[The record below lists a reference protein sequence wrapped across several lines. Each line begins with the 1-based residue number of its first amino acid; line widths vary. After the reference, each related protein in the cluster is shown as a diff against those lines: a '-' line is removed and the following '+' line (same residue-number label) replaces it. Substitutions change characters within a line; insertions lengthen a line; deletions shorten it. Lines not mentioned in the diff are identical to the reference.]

1 MNSFFSMF
9 KRSAESLKD
18 LRTITT
24 TGILLAMAVAIRS
37 LAIHITPDLRIIF
50 TFVPLCV
57 IAMLYGPVVSGMSAV
72 ALDII
77 GYIIDNRGARGYSP
91 QLAAVV
97 LLTGVIYGCF
107 LYRDKISL
115 IMIILARGIAVIL
128 CNICLNSY
136 FLYSLY
142 INKDFSIFTAD
153 KNAWD
158 MFLTWL
164 WTSFRLPKNLAELP
178 LDFIILMVVL
188 PAALTAY
195 NRVAK
200 NFKKKVVVN
209 KKSEDLL

>member
-9 KRSAESLKD
+9 KRSAESLKN

-97 LLTGVIYGCF
+97 LLTGIIYGCF

-115 IMIILARGIAVIL
+115 VMIMLARGIVVLL

-142 INKDFSIFTAD
+142 INKDFSVFTAD

-158 MFLTWL
+158 MFMTWL

-178 LDFIILMVVL
+178 IDFIILIVVL

-195 NRVAK
+195 NRVTK
-200 NFKKKVVVN
+200 NTKKKISTD
-209 KKSEDLL
+209 KKSEDML

>member
-9 KRSAESLKD
+9 KRSAESLKN

-57 IAMLYGPVVSGMSAV
+57 IAMLYGPVISGMSAV

-115 IMIILARGIAVIL
+115 VMIMLARGIVVLL

-142 INKDFSIFTAD
+142 INKDFSVFTAD

-158 MFLTWL
+158 MFMTWL

-178 LDFIILMVVL
+178 IDFIILIVVL

-195 NRVAK
+195 NRVTK
-200 NFKKKVVVN
+200 NTKKKIVTD

>member
-18 LRTITT
+18 IRTITT

-57 IAMLYGPVVSGMSAV
+57 IAMLYGPVICGMSAL

-77 GYIIDNRGARGYSP
+77 GYVIDNRGARGYSP
-91 QLAAVV
+91 QLALVIV
-97 LLTGVIYGCF
+97 LMGVIYGCF
-107 LYRDKISL
+107 LYREKISFL
-115 IMIILARGIAVIL
+115 MIILARGIVVL
-128 CNICLNSY
+128 VCNICLNSY
-136 FLYSLY
+136 FIYSLY
-142 INKDFSIFTAD
+142 INKNFSIFTAD
-153 KNAWD
+153 KEAWD
-158 MFLTWL
+158 LFITWL

-178 LDFIILMVVL
+178 LDFAILIIVL

-195 NRVAK
+195 NRVTKRKRTA
-200 NFKKKVVVN
+200 
-209 KKSEDLL
+209 E

>member
-9 KRSAESLKD
+9 KRSAESLKE

-115 IMIILARGIAVIL
+115 VMIILARGIAVIL

-153 KNAWD
+153 KNDWD
-158 MFLTWL
+158 MFITWL

-178 LDFIILMVVL
+178 LDFIILIVVL

-200 NFKKKVVVN
+200 NTKKKISTD

>member
-9 KRSAESLKD
+9 KRSAESLKE

-91 QLAAVV
+91 QLAVVV

-115 IMIILARGIAVIL
+115 VMIILARGIAVIL

-153 KNAWD
+153 KSAWD
-158 MFLTWL
+158 MFITWL

-178 LDFIILMVVL
+178 LDFIILIVVL

-200 NFKKKVVVN
+200 NTKKKISTD

>member
-9 KRSAESLKD
+9 KRSAESLKE

-115 IMIILARGIAVIL
+115 VIIILTRGIAVIL

-142 INKDFSIFTAD
+142 INKDFSVFTAD
-153 KNAWD
+153 NKDWD
-158 MFLTWL
+158 LFMTWL

-178 LDFIILMVVL
+178 LDFIILIIVL

-195 NRVAK
+195 NRVTK
-200 NFKKKVVVN
+200 NNKKKIVID

>member
-1 MNSFFSMF
+1 MF
-9 KRSAESLKD
+9 KRSAESLKE

-115 IMIILARGIAVIL
+115 VMIILARGIAVIL

-153 KNAWD
+153 KSAWD
-158 MFLTWL
+158 MFITWL

-178 LDFIILMVVL
+178 LDFIILIVVL

-200 NFKKKVVVN
+200 NTKKKISTD

>member
-18 LRTITT
+18 IRTITT

-57 IAMLYGPVVSGMSAV
+57 IAMLYGPVICGMSAL

-77 GYIIDNRGARGYSP
+77 GYVIDNRGARGYSP
-91 QLAAVV
+91 QLALVIV
-97 LLTGVIYGCF
+97 LMGVIYGCF
-107 LYRDKISL
+107 LYRDKISFL
-115 IMIILARGIAVIL
+115 MIILARGIVVL
-128 CNICLNSY
+128 VCNICLNSY
-136 FLYSLY
+136 FIYSLY
-142 INKDFSIFTAD
+142 INKNFSIFTAD
-153 KNAWD
+153 KEAWD
-158 MFLTWL
+158 LFITWL

-178 LDFIILMVVL
+178 LDFAILIIVL

-195 NRVAK
+195 NRVTKRKRTA
-200 NFKKKVVVN
+200 
-209 KKSEDLL
+209 E

>member
-1 MNSFFSMF
+1 MNGFFSMF
-9 KRSAESLKD
+9 KNSAKSLKN

-115 IMIILARGIAVIL
+115 VMIILARGIAVIL

-142 INKDFSIFTAD
+142 INKDFSVFTAD
-153 KNAWD
+153 RNAWD
-158 MFLTWL
+158 MFMTWL

-178 LDFIILMVVL
+178 LDFIILIVVL

-195 NRVAK
+195 NRVMK
-200 NFKKKVVVN
+200 NTKKKIVTD

>member
-9 KRSAESLKD
+9 KRSAESLKE

-115 IMIILARGIAVIL
+115 VMIILARGIAVIL

-153 KNAWD
+153 KGAWD
-158 MFLTWL
+158 MFMTWL

-178 LDFIILMVVL
+178 LDFIILIVVL

-195 NRVAK
+195 NRVTK
-200 NFKKKVVVN
+200 NTKKKIAIN

>member
-9 KRSAESLKD
+9 KRSAESLKN

-115 IMIILARGIAVIL
+115 VMIMLARGIAVIL

-142 INKDFSIFTAD
+142 INKDFSVFTAD

-158 MFLTWL
+158 MFMTWL

-178 LDFIILMVVL
+178 IDFIILIVVL

-195 NRVAK
+195 NRVTK
-200 NFKKKVVVN
+200 NAKKKIVSD

>member
-9 KRSAESLKD
+9 KRSAESLKN

-97 LLTGVIYGCF
+97 LLTGIIYGCF

-115 IMIILARGIAVIL
+115 VMIMLARGIAVIL

-142 INKDFSIFTAD
+142 INKDFSVFTAD

-158 MFLTWL
+158 MFMTWL

-178 LDFIILMVVL
+178 IDFIILIVVL

-195 NRVAK
+195 NRVTK
-200 NFKKKVVVN
+200 NTKKKIVTD

>member
-18 LRTITT
+18 IRTITT

-57 IAMLYGPVVSGMSAV
+57 IAMLYGPVICGMSAL

-77 GYIIDNRGARGYSP
+77 GYVIDNRGARGYSP
-91 QLAAVV
+91 QLALVIV
-97 LLTGVIYGCF
+97 LMGVIYGCF
-107 LYRDKISL
+107 LYREKISFL
-115 IMIILARGIAVIL
+115 MIILARGIVVL
-128 CNICLNSY
+128 VCNICLNSY
-136 FLYSLY
+136 FIYSLY
-142 INKDFSIFTAD
+142 INKNFSIFTAD
-153 KNAWD
+153 KGAWD
-158 MFLTWL
+158 LFITWL

-178 LDFIILMVVL
+178 LDFAILIIVL

-195 NRVAK
+195 NRVTKRKRTA
-200 NFKKKVVVN
+200 
-209 KKSEDLL
+209 E

>member
-9 KRSAESLKD
+9 KRSAESLKE

-115 IMIILARGIAVIL
+115 VMIILARGIAVIL

-153 KNAWD
+153 KSAWD
-158 MFLTWL
+158 MFITWL

-178 LDFIILMVVL
+178 LDFIILIVVL

-200 NFKKKVVVN
+200 NTKKKISTD

>member
-18 LRTITT
+18 IRTITT

-57 IAMLYGPVVSGMSAV
+57 IAMLYGPVICGMSTL

-77 GYIIDNRGARGYSP
+77 GYVIDNRGARGYSP
-91 QLAAVV
+91 QLALVIV
-97 LLTGVIYGCF
+97 LMGVIYGCF
-107 LYRDKISL
+107 LYREKISFL
-115 IMIILARGIAVIL
+115 MIILARGIVVL
-128 CNICLNSY
+128 VCNICLNSY
-136 FLYSLY
+136 FIYSLY
-142 INKDFSIFTAD
+142 INKNFSIFTAD
-153 KNAWD
+153 KEAWD
-158 MFLTWL
+158 LFITWL

-178 LDFIILMVVL
+178 LDFAILIIVL

-195 NRVAK
+195 NRVTKRKRTA
-200 NFKKKVVVN
+200 
-209 KKSEDLL
+209 E

>member
-9 KRSAESLKD
+9 KRSAESLKN

-37 LAIHITPDLRIIF
+37 LAIHNTHDHRIIF

-97 LLTGVIYGCF
+97 LLTGIIYGCF

-115 IMIILARGIAVIL
+115 VMIMLARGITVIL
-128 CNICLNSY
+128 CNICLN
-136 FLYSLY
+136 
-142 INKDFSIFTAD
+142 
-153 KNAWD
+153 
-158 MFLTWL
+158 
-164 WTSFRLPKNLAELP
+164 
-178 LDFIILMVVL
+178 
-188 PAALTAY
+188 
-195 NRVAK
+195 
-200 NFKKKVVVN
+200 
-209 KKSEDLL
+209 